1 MIYDNTLFSK
11 ESLKEAIRYIVETTF
26 TLIYDGNDLPSQK
39 KEGKELRQVGWIL
52 ATIIDHVFDY
62 YPYSYF
68 MNDDDQKEYPQFL
81 EWFLDHPQVGVR
93 NAIKFAENNFAAL
106 ETVTRDELNQH
117 RIPRRDIKKEQH
129 IRRVLIEIQNNL
141 DEIINLLNSSKK
153 VVDPAK
159 PTANEISTL
168 IRTIQNIQDNYS
180 KMADEKGNNEL
191 SLQVFKTNKL
201 LEMYKLPLLKAW
213 EVYHYGSHSDFW
225 KEGDSMFEYMMF
237 EIKAKEIIK
246 ELIKILNQQSP
257 FSAIECNS
265 AITNGLLKIYRH
277 LLAQDFS

>member
-11 ESLKEAIRYIVETTF
+11 ESLKEVIRYVVETTF
-26 TLIYDGNDLPSQK
+26 TLIYNGNDLPSQRK
-39 KEGKELRQVGWIL
+39 AGKELRQVGWIL
-52 ATIIDHVFDY
+52 ATIMDHVFDY
-62 YPYSYF
+62 YPYSYS
-68 MNDDDQKEYPQFL
+68 MNDEDQKEYVQFL
-81 EWFLDHPQVGVR
+81 EWFLNHPQVGVR
-93 NAIKFAENNFAAL
+93 NAIKFTENNFAAL

-141 DEIINLLNSSKK
+141 DEIMILMNSPKK

-191 SLQVFKTNKL
+191 SIQVFKTNKL

-237 EIKAKEIIK
+237 EIKAKEMIK

-277 LLAQDFS
+277 LLTQDFS

>member
-11 ESLKEAIRYIVETTF
+11 ESLKEAIGYIVETTF

-39 KEGKELRQVGWIL
+39 KSGKELRQVGWIL

-93 NAIKFAENNFAAL
+93 DAIKFTENNFAAL

-117 RIPRRDIKKEQH
+117 RIPCRDIKKEQH
-129 IRRVLIEIQNNL
+129 IRKVLIEIQNNL
-141 DEIINLLNSSKK
+141 DEIMILLNSPKK

-168 IRTIQNIQDNYS
+168 IRIIQNIQDNYS

-237 EIKAKEIIK
+237 EIKAKEMTK
-246 ELIKILNQQSP
+246 ELVKFLNQQSP

-265 AITNGLLKIYRH
+265 AVTNGLLKIYRH
-277 LLAQDFS
+277 LLTQDFS

>member
-11 ESLKEAIRYIVETTF
+11 ESLKEAMRYIVETTF
-26 TLIYDGNDLPSQK
+26 VLIYDGNDLFSQK
-39 KEGKELRQVGWIL
+39 KAGKELRQVGWII

-68 MNDDDQKEYPQFL
+68 MNDDDKKEYPQFL
-81 EWFLDHPQVGVR
+81 EWFLDHPRVGVR
-93 NAIKFAENNFAAL
+93 NAIKFTENNFAAL
-106 ETVTRDELNQH
+106 ETVVRDERNQH
-117 RIPRRDIKKEQH
+117 RIPRCDIKKEQH

-141 DEIINLLNSSKK
+141 DEIMILLNSPKK

-180 KMADEKGNNEL
+180 KMADKKGNNEL
-191 SLQVFKTNKL
+191 SIQVFETNKL

-213 EVYHYGSHSDFW
+213 EVYHYGWHSDFW
-225 KEGDSMFEYMMF
+225 KEGDSMFEYMIF
-237 EIKAKEIIK
+237 EIKAKEMTK
-246 ELIKILNQQSP
+246 ELVKILNQQSP
-257 FSAIECNS
+257 FSVIERNS

-277 LLAQDFS
+277 LLTQDLG